1 MADDQGDQGTGQGLA
16 ERARQ
21 NAEANAYVTQRDHPS
36 TPTEPKSN
44 PYASTPQD
52 KVTNQHPAPKG
63 EKATY
68 KEASDILKKSLKL
81 YDKGGKVNVNDGKH
95 EVAILKHGE
104 RVLTPEQNKD
114 WEHAK
119 NLGGVSGKA
128 PTTLPIG
135 GKDTRDANDVTPD
148 MTPKKVYDKG
158 GKVDIYKGLKDKAK
172 PSVMPVNNATPAL
185 ADKDTPGTSTST
197 GGATAHRN
205 SGAATGGAVTVTIS
219 GSSSTSTSTK
229 TSTATETSTT
239 TGAGAKGKGAS
250 KDVGKGASATKEGS
264 GSSDNNPDTG
274 DKRPHVYNIT
284 INSTGKS
291 GDAVDGGALPKADDS
306 GADEAQDAP
315 KPQVYDKG
323 GKVNMGEY
331 SGQEKSEF
339 HRAMSHLHG
348 GALHRHFGIP
358 EDQPIPMAKK
368 QEAANSDNPHVAKM
382 GHMAVAMH
390 SWKHGKAK

>member
-1 MADDQGDQGTGQGLA
+1 MADDQGDAGTGQGLA

-21 NAEANAYVTQRDHPS
+21 NREANAYLAEINHPS
-36 TPTEPKSN
+36 TPTEPKSS
-44 PYASTPQD
+44 PYASTPLD
-52 KVTNQHPAPKG
+52 KVAHPRPAPKG

-68 KEASDILKKSLKL
+68 KQAVDWAKPLAKKAPVYDDGGVVDTDSEDGKKSDDSKTTNAKKVQQAESLIGAFAKGMSPHQYHEGAYGPI
-81 YDKGGKVNVNDGKH
+81 YDEGGKVNVNDGKH
-95 EVAILKHGE
+95 QIAILKDGE

-135 GKDTRDANDVTPD
+135 GKTARDANDVTPD
-148 MTPKKVYDKG
+148 MMPKKVYDKG
-158 GKVDIYKGLKDKAK
+158 GV
-172 PSVMPVNNATPAL
+172 V
-185 ADKDTPGTSTST
+185 
-197 GGATAHRN
+197 
-205 SGAATGGAVTVTIS
+205 
-219 GSSSTSTSTK
+219 
-229 TSTATETSTT
+229 
-239 TGAGAKGKGAS
+239 
-250 KDVGKGASATKEGS
+250 
-264 GSSDNNPDTG
+264 
-274 DKRPHVYNIT
+274 
-284 INSTGKS
+284 
-291 GDAVDGGALPKADDS
+291 
-306 GADEAQDAP
+306 
-315 KPQVYDKG
+315 
-323 GKVNMGEY
+323 GEY

-390 SWKHGKAK
+390 SWRHGKKK

>member
-1 MADDQGDQGTGQGLA
+1 MPQDDQGDSGTAQGLV

-44 PYASTPQD
+44 PYATTPQD
-52 KVTNQHPAPKG
+52 KVTNQRPAPKG
-63 EKATY
+63 EKAMY
-68 KEASDILKKSLKL
+68 KKAMDWSSGLKKKAPVYDDGGVVDTDSADGKKSDDAKTDNAKKVQQAESVIGAAGQAMSAPHQYHEGAYGPV

-95 EVAILKHGE
+95 QVAILKDGE
-104 RVLTPEQNKD
+104 RVLTEKQNSE
-114 WEHAK
+114 WEKAK
-119 NLGGVSGKA
+119 NLGGVDGKA

-135 GKDTRDANDVTPD
+135 GKTMRDANDVTPD

-158 GKVDIYKGLKDKAK
+158 GV
-172 PSVMPVNNATPAL
+172 V
-185 ADKDTPGTSTST
+185 
-197 GGATAHRN
+197 
-205 SGAATGGAVTVTIS
+205 
-219 GSSSTSTSTK
+219 
-229 TSTATETSTT
+229 
-239 TGAGAKGKGAS
+239 
-250 KDVGKGASATKEGS
+250 
-264 GSSDNNPDTG
+264 
-274 DKRPHVYNIT
+274 
-284 INSTGKS
+284 
-291 GDAVDGGALPKADDS
+291 
-306 GADEAQDAP
+306 
-315 KPQVYDKG
+315 
-323 GKVNMGEY
+323 GEY

-390 SWKHGKAK
+390 SWKHGKKK